1 MKTISATIFFLILFA
16 IGELKAET
24 LCPITTD
31 SAQVQQTDNPKTKQ
45 LYLLTKLNK
54 TEYICEILSD
64 DGREVL
70 ILTDKLGKIYIPKSD
85 ISTIEKITD
94 KKSVVR
100 GEYYEAGPFTTR
112 YSFTTNGFP
121 LKKGANY
128 AILSLSGPEV
138 HFAVSDNLSVGIMST
153 WIASP
158 YIVVL
163 KHSFKST
170 NENVHYAVG
179 TMLGTSGYLWNFDY
193 YGGLPFAS
201 VTFGDVKKNLT
212 LSAGYGF
219 MSSFSDSKFGV
230 GAPIFSIAGITKVG
244 AKASFIFD
252 SMFGF
257 IGTKSLS
264 TEYSLIYPYQT
275 ITSYQTTNSFAFCLM
290 PGMRFQTNEN
300 SAFQVSLAGV
310 SIYDYQAKTAVT
322 FPLPMCTWFFK
333 F

>member
-1 MKTISATIFFLILFA
+1 MKTIKAAVFFVIIISATQI
-16 IGELKAET
+16 KAEKSGRVNSDST
-24 LCPITTD
+24 NIQTTD
-31 SAQVQQTDNPKTKQ
+31 TQKARQ
-45 LYLLTKLNK
+45 LYRITKLNQM
-54 TEYICEILSD
+54 EYVCEILSD

-70 ILTDKLGKIYIPKSD
+70 ISTDKLGKIYIPKSD
-85 ISTIEKITD
+85 ISSIEKISD
-94 KKSVVR
+94 KSSVVR

-121 LKKGANY
+121 LKKGSNY
-128 AILSLSGPEV
+128 AILNLSGPEV
-138 HFAVSDNLSVGIMST
+138 HFAVTDNFSVGIMST

-163 KHSFKST
+163 KHSFKSS

-179 TMLGTSGYLWNFDY
+179 TLLGTSGYLWNFDY

-212 LSAGYGF
+212 FSAGYGF
-219 MSSFSDSKFGV
+219 INSFSDSRFGV
-230 GAPIFSIAGITKVG
+230 GSPIFSIAGITKVG

-252 SMFGF
+252 SMFGY
-257 IGTKSLS
+257 ISAKSLS
-264 TEYSLIYPYQT
+264 TEYSLIYPYSVN
-275 ITSYQTTNSFAFCLM
+275 TSYQTTNSFGFCLM

-310 SIYDYQAKTAVT
+310 SIYDYQSKTAVT
-322 FPLPMCTWFFK
+322 FPLPMCSWFFK